1 MKKKTKAK
9 LNIGLWIVAA
19 IVYVLT
25 PVDIMPDAIPMAGWA
40 DDLAVVLVSVANV
53 IRIMGKLRGKK

>member
-19 IVYVLT
+19 IVYVLI
-25 PVDIMPDAIPMAGWA
+25 PMDIMPDAIPMAGWV
-40 DDLAVVLVSVANV
+40 DDLAVVLVSIANV
-53 IRIMGKLRGKK
+53 IRIMSKLRGKK